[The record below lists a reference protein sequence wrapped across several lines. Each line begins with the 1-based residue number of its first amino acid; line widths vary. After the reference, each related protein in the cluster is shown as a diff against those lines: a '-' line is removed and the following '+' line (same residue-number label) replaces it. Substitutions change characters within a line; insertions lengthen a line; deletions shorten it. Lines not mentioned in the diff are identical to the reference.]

1 MDEGRRLKKWH
12 DDVSKTKGLAR
23 HSRSADWTDETPLK
37 GGIMPK
43 YLCIQRSQPGEKRE
57 KPSPAQMQEMYA
69 VFNAWKDK
77 FRQNI
82 VDMGGRLGGGKVVTS
97 EGATDGPF
105 VEAKEVVGGFM
116 IISAASLEEAMQVAR
131 ECPGV
136 VMPGSSV
143 EVREIHTP

>member
-1 MDEGRRLKKWH
+1 
-12 DDVSKTKGLAR
+12 
-23 HSRSADWTDETPLK
+23 
-37 GGIMPK
+37 MPK
-43 YLCIQRSQPGEKRE
+43 YLCIQRSQPGGKRE

-77 FRQNI
+77 LRENI
-82 VDMGGRLGGGKVVTS
+82 VDIGGRLGGGKVVTS

-105 VEAKEVVGGFM
+105 VEAKEIVGGFM

-136 VMPGSSV
+136 LMPGSSV

>member
-1 MDEGRRLKKWH
+1 
-12 DDVSKTKGLAR
+12 
-23 HSRSADWTDETPLK
+23 
-37 GGIMPK
+37 MPK
-43 YLCIQRSQPGEKRE
+43 YLCIQRSQPGGKRE

-77 FRQNI
+77 FRENI
-82 VDMGGRLGGGKVVTS
+82 VDIGGRLGGGKVVTS
-97 EGATDGPF
+97 EGAIDGPF
-105 VEAKEVVGGFM
+105 VEAKEIVGGFM

-136 VMPGSSV
+136 LMPGSSV

>member
-1 MDEGRRLKKWH
+1 
-12 DDVSKTKGLAR
+12 
-23 HSRSADWTDETPLK
+23 
-37 GGIMPK
+37 MPK
-43 YLCIQRSQPGEKRE
+43 YLCIQRSQPGRKRE

>member
-1 MDEGRRLKKWH
+1 
-12 DDVSKTKGLAR
+12 
-23 HSRSADWTDETPLK
+23 
-37 GGIMPK
+37 MPK
-43 YLCIQRSQPGEKRE
+43 YLCIQRSQPGAEHE

-69 VFNAWKDK
+69 VFNAWREK
-77 FRQNI
+77 FGKNI
-82 VDMGGRLGGGKVVTS
+82 VDLGGRLGGGRVVTA

-116 IISAASLEEAMQVAR
+116 IVAAENLEEATLIAR

-136 VMPGSSV
+136 VTPGSSV